1 MLYFKQFF
9 SKNTV
14 SQVRWTAYFFL
25 SPCNLETHNPF
36 LSIMTTNYMSD
47 APNQPLQEAADE
59 VLIQLFKDGKSEV
72 FDLLYHRHLPNV
84 YKRVRYVIPENDVE
98 DVTQEIFIAALK
110 SLPSFRGDS
119 KFGTWLRTLTNHKV
133 AEFYRKRTRKQ
144 EPLLAPLS
152 EAAAQATGG
161 TSKHLEERIFLQRAL
176 QHLPDNY
183 REIILLRF
191 AEDYQFNEIAELTNQ
206 NLEATKSLF
215 RRAIAALR
223 THLEK

>member
-1 MLYFKQFF
+1 
-9 SKNTV
+9 
-14 SQVRWTAYFFL
+14 
-25 SPCNLETHNPF
+25 
-36 LSIMTTNYMSD
+36 MTTKYMSQ
-47 APNQPLQEAADE
+47 PSTPPLQEAADE
-59 VLIQLFKDGKSEV
+59 LLIQQFKDGNRDV
-72 FDLLYHRHLPNV
+72 FDILYQRHLPNV
-84 YKRVRYVIPENDVE
+84 YKRVRYVVPENDVE

-152 EAAAQATGG
+152 EATSQSTGSS
-161 TSKHLEERIFLQRAL
+161 SKTLEERVFIQRAI
-176 QHLPDNY
+176 QHLPENY

-191 AEDYQFNEIAELTNQ
+191 AEDLQFNEIAEITNQ

>member
-1 MLYFKQFF
+1 ME
-9 SKNTV
+9 N
-14 SQVRWTAYFFL
+14 
-25 SPCNLETHNPF
+25 NPS
-36 LSIMTTNYMSD
+36 L
-47 APNQPLQEAADE
+47 PLQDASDE
-59 VLIQLFKDGKSEV
+59 LLIQHFKDGRSDA
-72 FDLLYHRHLPNV
+72 FDTLYYRHLPNV

-119 KFGTWLRTLTNHKV
+119 KFSTWLRTLTNHKV

-144 EPLLAPLS
+144 EPPLAPLS
-152 EAAAQATGG
+152 DAASHTTGS
-161 TSKHLEERIFLQRAL
+161 TSKTLEERIYIQRAL
-176 QHLPDNY
+176 QKLPENY

-191 AEDYQFNEIAELTNQ
+191 AEDLQFNEIAEFTEQ

-223 THLEK
+223 THLDN